1 MRIFLKFDL
10 ISDYALQ
17 NIKMIFEQQITKF
30 YNQTIDKNKKNVQK
44 RVLNIYRT
52 FILLIIIWYFLQMD
66 LIYMTEITTTKT
78 ELLVDT
84 TAIATITANRL
95 PAATKFQH
103 F

>member
-10 ISDYALQ
+10 ISDYTLQ
-17 NIKMIFEQQITKF
+17 NIKMVFEQQITKF
-30 YNQTIDKNKKNVQK
+30 YNQTIDKNIKNVQK

-52 FILLIIIWYFLQMD
+52 FILSIIIWYFLQMD

-84 TAIATITANRL
+84 TTTATITANRL
-95 PAATKFQH
+95 PTATKFQH